1 MGCTNCYNGC
11 AETISDQCIKYT
23 GVDVPELGINNGD
36 PLSSV
41 QQAIIDFLVP
51 VLDGTGVKPIIDN
64 QYICDLVGQYLPACT
79 ECTGFT
85 LNEVLTAIIRAACDL
100 QTQVTENTN
109 AINTLNADYT
119 IGCLTGVTASS
130 GTHDVVQA
138 VITNLCNLNSAFTTL
153 ISTLPTTYVSITSF
167 PTLVQAY
174 LDSQNF
180 LELAKDRMIPY
191 APIPYFGPLSSY
203 PATGDSL
210 SLTGPGT
217 GYWQKVYLCN
227 GQNGTPDL
235 RGRVLAGVTTGMGG
249 GAMNPAVDPAIPGN
263 PNYTV
268 NGSGI
273 PVTEYGANTVTLT
286 VGQIPNHTHVANV
299 TDPEHTHNLNIS
311 AEYSTKDDPFNAN
324 INYLVGDPTPN
335 TAIHN
340 ANAALNNQNYIEP
353 AETGISVDVQGTG
366 GGGSHNNVQPSRAC
380 YYIMYIP

>member
-11 AETISDQCIKYT
+11 AETISDQCVKYT
-23 GVDVPELGINNGD
+23 GVDIPELNISNGD

-41 QQAIIDFLVP
+41 QQSIINFLVP
-51 VLDGTGVKPIIDN
+51 VLDGTGVKPIIDDA
-64 QYICDLVGQYLPACT
+64 YICDLVGQYLPACT

-100 QTQVTENTN
+100 QTQVTANTN
-109 AINTLNADYT
+109 AIATLNADYT

-130 GTHDVVQA
+130 DTHDILQA
-138 VITNLCNLNSAFTTL
+138 VITNLCNLNASFATL

-174 LDSQNF
+174 LNSQNY
-180 LELAKDRMIPY
+180 LALAKDRMIPY
-191 APIPYFGPLSSY
+191 AAIPYFGPLSNY
-203 PATGDSL
+203 PSTGDNF
-210 SLTGPGT
+210 SLTGAGS
-217 GYWQKVYLCN
+217 GYWDKVYLCN

-249 GAMNPAVDPAIPGN
+249 GAFDPVVDPAILGN

-286 VGQIPNHTHVANV
+286 VGQIPSHDHPGSSAVDSGHNHQVGPDGLGVIGPKDA
-299 TDPEHTHNLNIS
+299 
-311 AEYSTKDDPFNAN
+311 STTTYTFENALSNDSPLESTFNTEDSSAN
-324 INYLVGDPTPN
+324 ITLSI
-335 TAIHN
+335 AS
-340 ANAALNNQNYIEP
+340 Q
-353 AETGISVDVQGTG
+353 G
-366 GGGSHNNVQPSRAC
+366 GGLPHNNVQPSRAC

>member
-23 GVDVPELGINNGD
+23 GVNVPELGINNGD

-51 VLDGTGVKPIIDN
+51 VFNGTGVKPIIDN
-64 QYICDLVGQYLPACT
+64 QYICELVGQYLPTCT

-100 QTQVTENTN
+100 QTQVTANAN
-109 AINTLNADYT
+109 AIATLNADYT

-130 GTHDVVQA
+130 DTHDIVQA

-174 LDSQNF
+174 LNSQNY
-180 LELAKDRMIPY
+180 LALAKDRMIPY
-191 APIPYFGPLSSY
+191 APIPYFGPLSNY
-203 PATGDSL
+203 PATGDNF
-210 SLTGPGT
+210 SLTGAGS
-217 GYWQKVYLCN
+217 GYWDKIYLCN

-235 RGRVLAGVTTGMGG
+235 RGRIPVGVTTGMGG

-286 VGQIPNHTHVANV
+286 VGQIPSHNHPGSDVTLTDPGHTHDIKV
-299 TDPEHTHNLNIS
+299 NIS
-311 AEYSTKDDPFNAN
+311 APSAGFPAFEAAN
-324 INYLVGDPTPN
+324 VEGNFETESS
-335 TAIHN
+335 
-340 ANAALNNQNYIEP
+340 Q
-353 AETGISVDVQGTG
+353 TGITASLTIESQG